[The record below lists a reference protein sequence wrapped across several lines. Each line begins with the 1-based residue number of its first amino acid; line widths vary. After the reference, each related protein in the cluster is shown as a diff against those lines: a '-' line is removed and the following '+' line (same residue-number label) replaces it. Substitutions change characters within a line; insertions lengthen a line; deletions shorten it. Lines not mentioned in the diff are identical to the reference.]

1 MGLQDEINSAVDV
14 LLRGGVAAFPTDT
27 VYGLGV
33 AACAAESPQALFDVK
48 QRDAGKPVAWLVG
61 GLDDLRVFGRDVPEY
76 AAALAQAF
84 WPGPLTLVVKA
95 SCAVPRAFR
104 SDAGTIGLR
113 MPAND
118 TALALIRAVAFPLA
132 TTSANLSGKAAPCHF
147 EDLDPAIVAAAD
159 AIVRD
164 GARGRFAM
172 DSAEDAVSL
181 STEDAVSL
189 VQGIGRGLRASCAA
203 GEEKGAVA
211 SACGVTSSGT
221 SAASGVA
228 STVLDCTAACP
239 KMLREGSLSAA
250 DLCATVPGLRFAG

>member
-1 MGLQDEINSAVDV
+1 MGLQDEINSAAGV

-33 AACAAESPQALFDVK
+33 AACAAESPQALFDAK
-48 QRDAGKPVAWLVG
+48 RRDAGKPVAWLVG

-84 WPGPLTLVVKA
+84 WPGPLTLIVKA
-95 SCAVPRAFR
+95 SEAVPRAFQ

-113 MPAND
+113 MPASG

-159 AIVRD
+159 AVVRD
-164 GARGRFAM
+164 GIRGRFAM
-172 DSAEDAVSL
+172 DSVEDAASLSVEDAVL
-181 STEDAVSL
+181 PA
-189 VQGIGRGLRASCAA
+189 QGIGLGSRASCAA
-203 GEEKGAVA
+203 GEEKDAVA
-211 SACGVTSSGT
+211 PACGATSSGT
-221 SAASGVA
+221 SATSGVA
-228 STVLDCTAACP
+228 STVLDCTAARP
-239 KMLREGSLSAA
+239 KMLRESSLSAA
-250 DLCATVPGLRFAG
+250 DLCAAVPGLRFAG